1 MQPSGRSSPPIAA
14 PTMPCLDCESHE
26 LSEAIGVR
34 STPCEAF
41 PGNAAGVCAAIVRRI
56 DMQNTSRTQGR
67 RLRSGFRECMR
78 PGRDSGP
85 SGNDVGHPQ
94 GDGVR
99 STPYRLITSRVR
111 ARCSCIRVR
120 GGRSGHPS
128 RYHRGRPDARQ
139 RLPGLRLPGGTCRR
153 GLTSDS

>member
-111 ARCSCIRVR
+111 ARCRLSRVR
-120 GGRSGHPS
+120 GRQPGHPS
-128 RYHRGRPDARQ
+128 R
-139 RLPGLRLPGGTCRR
+139 CRR
-153 GLTSDS
+153 GRAGGRRRPRALSPRDATCQRPRSNGW